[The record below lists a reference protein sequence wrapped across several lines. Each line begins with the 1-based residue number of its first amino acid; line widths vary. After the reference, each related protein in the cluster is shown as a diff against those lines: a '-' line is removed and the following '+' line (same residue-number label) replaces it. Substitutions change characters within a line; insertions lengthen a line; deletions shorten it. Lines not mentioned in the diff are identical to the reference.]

1 MWKVYNGES
10 RSHADGHLG
19 DVGGPL
25 FLTPLIDA
33 GLLDKARHQSRVG
46 RLLQDDSKADE
57 LFPSYAGF
65 LTVDKEMSSN
75 IFFWFFPA
83 KEKPDAAP
91 VIMWLQGG
99 PGGSSLFGLFLEH
112 GPYRVVEGGTVR
124 LRNTTWAQRYS
135 MLYVDSPVG
144 AGFSFT
150 WNERGYSRD
159 QRHVA
164 RDLHEALQQ
173 FFTLFPRFAK
183 NDFYVAGESYAG
195 KYVTAVA
202 HLIAT
207 TLYSRVHIKLR
218 GIAVGNAW
226 LDPETI
232 LGYAQFLYHVGLVDR
247 RQADHIQ
254 RGTERAVVLARH
266 GRFLDAFN
274 VMDHLVEGFEAST
287 SYFKNVSG
295 GFTPYN
301 FLQAEERTRRD
312 IEQYSS
318 FVRSHEFRRAVHVGN
333 VALNSGREAAS
344 NLLADVMRSVKPS
357 FLSLLERDYKVLVY
371 SGQLDAVVPHSLAV
385 DFLSG
390 LQWSGTE
397 SYDAARRKVWRLPKR
412 GSSVAGYVKRAGNL
426 LQVMVREAGHF
437 VPYDQPEVALD
448 MITRFIDGAPFQ
460 EHVSSPAKGRA
471 RLDGR

>member
-1 MWKVYNGES
+1 MKNKNNGEV
-10 RSHADGHLG
+10 G
-19 DVGGPL
+19 DASFAFMRQYRRVGSQHVE
-25 FLTPLIDA
+25 
-33 GLLDKARHQSRVG
+33 GLQRARHQSRVG
-46 RLLQDDSKADE
+46 RLLDDPKHSE

-83 KEKPDAAP
+83 K
-91 VIMWLQGG
+91 GG

-112 GPYRVVEGGTVR
+112 GPYRIVEGGTVR

-183 NDFYVAGESYAG
+183 NDFYVAGGIVRRHVAFLAECKYA
-195 KYVTAVA
+195 TAVA

-207 TLYSRVHIKLR
+207 TLFSRVHIKLR

-226 LDPETI
+226 LDPETM
-232 LGYAQFLYHVGLVDR
+232 LDYAQFLYHIGLVDR

-254 RGTERAVVLARH
+254 RRTERAVALARH
-266 GRFLDAFN
+266 GRFANAFE
-274 VMDHLVEGFEAST
+274 VMDRLLEGLEAPT

-295 GFTPYN
+295 ISTPYN
-301 FLQAEERTRRD
+301 FLQGRGADASRLRTV
-312 IEQYSS
+312 Q
-318 FVRSHEFRRAVHVGN
+318 VRS
-333 VALNSGREAAS
+333 EAAHR
-344 NLLADVMRSVKPS
+344 MC
-357 FLSLLERDYKVLVY
+357 SL
-371 SGQLDAVVPHSLAV
+371 
-385 DFLSG
+385 
-390 LQWSGTE
+390 
-397 SYDAARRKVWRLPKR
+397 
-412 GSSVAGYVKRAGNL
+412 
-426 LQVMVREAGHF
+426 
-437 VPYDQPEVALD
+437 
-448 MITRFIDGAPFQ
+448 
-460 EHVSSPAKGRA
+460 
-471 RLDGR
+471 

>member
-1 MWKVYNGES
+1 MHHIEID
-10 RSHADGHLG
+10 SHTDGHLA

-25 FLTPLIDA
+25 FLTPLINA
-33 GLLDKARHQSRVG
+33 GLLDKARHLSRVG
-46 RLLQDDSKADE
+46 QLLSDAKATE

-65 LTVDKEMSSN
+65 LTVNKELSSN

-99 PGGSSLFGLFLEH
+99 PGGSSVFGLFLEH
-112 GPYRVVEGGTVR
+112 GPYRVVEGGSIR

-135 MLYVDSPVG
+135 MLYVDNPVG

-150 WNERGYSRD
+150 WSEHGYARD

-173 FFTLFPRFAK
+173 FFTLFPRFAT

-202 HLIAT
+202 HLLAT

-226 LDPETI
+226 LDPETM
-232 LGYAQFLYHVGLVDR
+232 LDYAQFLYHIGLVDR

-254 RGTERAVVLARH
+254 RGIERAIVLARH
-266 GRFLDAFN
+266 GRFVDAFN
-274 VMDHLVEGFEAST
+274 IMDHLLEGFEAST

-295 GFTPYN
+295 IVTPYN
-301 FLQAEERTRRD
+301 FLQVEERTRRD
-312 IEQYSS
+312 IELYRS
-318 FVRSHEFRRAVHVGN
+318 FVATHEFRRAVHVGN
-333 VALNSGREAAS
+333 VAFNSGREVAS
-344 NLLADVMRSVKPS
+344 HLLADVMRSVKPS
-357 FLSLLERDYKVLVY
+357 FVSLLERDYKVLVY

-385 DFLSG
+385 NFLG
-390 LQWSGTE
+390 NLQWSGTE
-397 SYDAARRKVWRLPKR
+397 SFDAARRKVWRAPTL
-412 GSSVAGYVKRAGNL
+412 GSGVAGYVKRAGNL
-426 LQVMVREAGHF
+426 FQVMVRGAGHF
-437 VPYDQPEVALD
+437 VAYDQPEAALD
-448 MITRFIDGAPFQ
+448 MISRFINGSF
-460 EHVSSPAKGRA
+460 
-471 RLDGR
+471 L

>member
-1 MWKVYNGES
+1 
-10 RSHADGHLG
+10 
-19 DVGGPL
+19 
-25 FLTPLIDA
+25 
-33 GLLDKARHQSRVG
+33 
-46 RLLQDDSKADE
+46 
-57 LFPSYAGF
+57 
-65 LTVDKEMSSN
+65 MSSN

-83 KEKPDAAP
+83 KEKPDDAP
-91 VIMWLQGG
+91 VILWLQGG

-112 GPYRVVEGGTVR
+112 GPYRVVEDDTVR
-124 LRNTTWAQRYS
+124 LRNTTWARRYS

-150 WNERGYSRD
+150 WSERGYARN

-183 NDFYVAGESYAG
+183 NDFYVVGESYAG
-195 KYVTAVA
+195 KYATAVA
-202 HLIAT
+202 HLITT

-226 LDPETI
+226 LDPETT
-232 LGYAQFLYHVGLVDR
+232 LGYAQFLYHIGLVDR

-254 RGTERAVVLARH
+254 RGTERAVALARH
-266 GRFLDAFN
+266 GRFADAFK
-274 VMDHLVEGFEAST
+274 VMDHLLEGFEASM

-295 GFTPYN
+295 IFTPYN
-301 FLQAEERTRRD
+301 FLQTDERMRRD
-312 IEQYSS
+312 LELYRS
-318 FVRSHEFRRAVHVGN
+318 FVRTHDFRRAVHVGN
-333 VALNSGREAAS
+333 VAFNSGREAAS

-371 SGQLDAVVPHSLAV
+371 SGQLDAVVPHTLAV

-397 SYDAARRKVWRLPKR
+397 SFDAARRKVWRLPTR
-412 GSSVAGYVKRAGNL
+412 GSGVAGYVKRAGNL
-426 LQVMVREAGHF
+426 LQVMVRDAGHF
-437 VPYDQPEVALD
+437 VPYDQPEAALD
-448 MITRFIDGAPFQ
+448 MMSRFIDGTSFEEYAAA
-460 EHVSSPAKGRA
+460 SGKGRT
-471 RLDGR
+471 RLDDR

>member
-1 MWKVYNGES
+1 
-10 RSHADGHLG
+10 
-19 DVGGPL
+19 
-25 FLTPLIDA
+25 
-33 GLLDKARHQSRVG
+33 
-46 RLLQDDSKADE
+46 
-57 LFPSYAGF
+57 
-65 LTVDKEMSSN
+65 MSSN

-83 KEKPDAAP
+83 KEKPDTAP
-91 VIMWLQGG
+91 VVMWLQGG

-112 GPYRVVEGGTVR
+112 GPYRVVEGGTAR

-159 QRHVA
+159 QRSLA

-173 FFTLFPRFAK
+173 FFTLFPRFAE

-195 KYVTAVA
+195 KYATTVA

-207 TLYSRVHIKLR
+207 TLFSRVDIKLR

-226 LDPETI
+226 LDPVTM
-232 LGYAQFLYHVGLVDR
+232 LDYAQFLYHIGLVDR

-254 RGTERAVVLARH
+254 RKTERAVELARH
-266 GRFLDAFN
+266 GRFADAFE
-274 VMDHLVEGFEAST
+274 VMDHLLEGLGAST

-295 GFTPYN
+295 ISTPYN
-301 FLQAEERTRRD
+301 FVQAEDRMRRD
-312 IEQYSS
+312 LELYRS
-318 FVRSHEFRRAVHVGN
+318 FVRTHEFRRAVHVGN
-333 VALNSGREAAS
+333 VAFNSGREAAS
-344 NLLADVMRSVKPS
+344 NLLVDVMRSVKPS
-357 FLSLLERDYKVLVY
+357 FLSLLERDFKVLVY

-397 SYDAARRKVWRLPKR
+397 SFDAARRKVWRLPTS
-412 GSSVAGYVKRAGNL
+412 GSGVAGYVKRAGNL
-426 LQVMVREAGHF
+426 LQVMVRDAGHF
-437 VPYDQPEVALD
+437 VPYDQPEAALD
-448 MITRFIDGAPFQ
+448 MMSRFIDGTSFEERAAA
-460 EHVSSPAKGRA
+460 SRKGRT
-471 RLDGR
+471 RLRDR